1 MRLDNLPDKLKIEEQ
16 DGHQNG
22 FTDDVKALS
31 NGKNVL
37 ANSESASLQKR
48 ERLKT
53 INSDDS
59 MSGLSFKG
67 TEIAII
73 RLRIL
78 AWAITFFLIDIVL
91 IKTFLR

>member
-1 MRLDNLPDKLKIEEQ
+1 MGVGNLPDKLKIVEQ
-16 DGHQNG
+16 NGHQNG
-22 FTDDVKALS
+22 YTDDAKALS
-31 NGKNVL
+31 NGKDVVAKSN
-37 ANSESASLQKR
+37 SASLQKR

-73 RLRIL
+73 RLR
-78 AWAITFFLIDIVL
+78 FLYFQTNIVL
-91 IKTFLR
+91 IEIFLC

>member
-67 TEIAII
+67 TD
-73 RLRIL
+73 
-78 AWAITFFLIDIVL
+78 ITSLSYLFCSGSTKYLVFQ
-91 IKTFLR
+91 

>member
-1 MRLDNLPDKLKIEEQ
+1 MRVDNLPDKLTIEEQ
-16 DGHQNG
+16 NGHQNG
-22 FTDDVKALS
+22 YTDDAKTHS
-31 NGKNVL
+31 NGKDVV
-37 ANSESASLQKR
+37 ANSKSASLQKR

-73 RLRIL
+73 RLH
-78 AWAITFFLIDIVL
+78 FLVFQHFI
-91 IKTFLR
+91 F

>member
-1 MRLDNLPDKLKIEEQ
+1 MKVDNLPDKLKIEEQ
-16 DGHQNG
+16 NGHQNG
-22 FTDDVKALS
+22 FTDDAKALY
-31 NGKNVL
+31 NGKNVV

-73 RLRIL
+73 RFSIL
-78 AWAITFFLIDIVL
+78 IHFIHIVN
-91 IKTFLR
+91 TYNFLR